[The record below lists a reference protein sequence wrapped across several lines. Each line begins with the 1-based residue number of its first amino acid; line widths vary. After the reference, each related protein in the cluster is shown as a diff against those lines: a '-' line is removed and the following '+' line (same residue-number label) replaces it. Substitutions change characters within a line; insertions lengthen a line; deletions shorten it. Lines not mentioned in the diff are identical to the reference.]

1 MGYSY
6 INKSLPATVVRS
18 EIAIIYMC
26 ILSLEVHKVPVLG
39 KGSLSDMSQVQCVTV
54 ISSSA
59 CCRLSA
65 LRTVSINISSW
76 KGFLRPDVSPRDC
89 WQRWLGK
96 EVSYLGFIVLWE
108 NIRTKSKSQRK
119 GLLCFHFHIREH
131 HRRESGKDLSRI
143 RDRSMSRNAASWPV
157 PHSLP
162 TGQSDGAISSIEVP
176 SQMSVACVKLTQN

>member
-26 ILSLEVHKVPVLG
+26 ISYIWKYIKFQYLERGACLIWVKYNV
-39 KGSLSDMSQVQCVTV
+39 SLSFPP
-54 ISSSA
+54 SA
-59 CCRLSA
+59 CGRLSA

-96 EVSYLGFIVLWE
+96 EMSNLGFIVLWE

-119 GLLCFHFHIREH
+119 GLLCFHFHIRGH
-131 HRRESGKDLSRI
+131 HRRESGKHLSRI
-143 RDRSMSRNAASWPV
+143 RDRSTSRSAASWPV

-162 TGQSDGAISSIEVP
+162 TGQSNGAISSIEVP
-176 SQMSVACVKLTQN
+176 SSQMSVACVKLM